1 MIIAIIGVII
11 LIGLL
16 LLMIMKEDLKRS
28 KSERSSIRKEFKID
42 GTLSSF

>member
-28 KSERSSIRKEFKID
+28 KSERSSRKFLF